1 MPCPLS
7 ETVLPVPTRLL
18 LLDPG
23 HHLPKVRNRIHGAH
37 VPQEPWVPGGPV
49 WPVCLCGLCGLCGMY
64 GLSACTLLHECLPIR
79 LITLCPWLSLRS
91 WPWRCSS
98 CLWVSSLALVNLH
111 SLYTLREVE
120 PPDLYGSSTNAPP
133 HYPRCVPTPAYA
145 LQVRFRP
152 FQTPSDHH
160 NIVQDHA
167 IKAMSAGAH
176 ASVAAAIRNVSGGT
190 LSLCSL
196 RRSSTVFD

>member
-49 WPVCLCGLCGLCGMY
+49 WPVCLCGLCGMY

-111 SLYTLREVE
+111 SLYTVREVE
-120 PPDLYGSSTNAPP
+120 PSDHCSSSAIAPP
-133 HYPRCVPTPAYA
+133 ITHALYPQPTPFKCGSDRSRRR
-145 LQVRFRP
+145 LTTTTSCRTMPSRP
-152 FQTPSDHH
+152 CPQGRTRPWPLPSE
-160 NIVQDHA
+160 
-167 IKAMSAGAH
+167 
-176 ASVAAAIRNVSGGT
+176 T
-190 LSLCSL
+190 
-196 RRSSTVFD
+196 